1 MTLRFAFICCI
12 VAAVPSYGQRPP
24 GRCRDTSSWSF
35 KLLPPPQAMRPNAD
49 LDDTTAYPE
58 CAVDRVAAIHARRYP
73 DYPPMLAGARVD
85 GVVRVEFT
93 ILPTGAIDTA
103 RVKVLRSSHDLF
115 TRAVREAMA
124 TWTAEPAR
132 LGQRRVPEQLEY
144 EFRFLADCRGPP
156 RLVLGARAASEPH
169 AVEICPLR

>member
-1 MTLRFAFICCI
+1 
-12 VAAVPSYGQRPP
+12 
-24 GRCRDTSSWSF
+24 
-35 KLLPPPQAMRPNAD
+35 MRPNAD

-58 CAVDRVAAIHARRYP
+58 CAVDRVAVIHIRRYP
-73 DYPPMLAGARVD
+73 VFPPMLAGAQVD
-85 GVVRVEFT
+85 GVVRVGFT
-93 ILPTGAIDTA
+93 ISSTGAIDTA
-103 RVKVLRSSHDLF
+103 HVKVLRSTHDLF

-132 LGQRRVPEQLEY
+132 LEQRRVPERLEY

-156 RLVLGARAASEPH
+156 RLVPRVRAPSESH

>member
-1 MTLRFAFICCI
+1 MTPRFAFICCI
-12 VAAVPSYGQRPP
+12 VTAVPSYGQRPP
-24 GRCRDTSSWSF
+24 GRCPGTSSWSF

-58 CAVDRVAAIHARRYP
+58 CAVDRVAVIHAGRYP
-73 DYPPMLAGARVD
+73 AYPPMLAGAQVD

-93 ILPTGAIDTA
+93 ISSTGAIDTA
-103 RVKVLRSSHDLF
+103 HVKVLRSTHDLF

-132 LGQRRVPEQLEY
+132 LGRRRVSEWLEY
-144 EFRFLADCRGPP
+144 EFRFLADCRGLP
-156 RLVLGARAASEPH
+156 RVVLGARAASEPH